1 MYPFSLK
8 FQSRKGFVR
17 RRHAFLKGETIMLG
31 IIIGTAANTVL
42 PVVLQILLGY
52 FLKRIGFFTPQF
64 VRVGNKLV
72 FKVLLP
78 IVLFY
83 NIYTL
88 NSLREISWSSS
99 LFSLCAIVAL
109 FLIGIAVAVVT
120 TKDPARR
127 GVLTQCV
134 FRSNLNVVGLSMASA
149 LGGDPAMAVVAIISA
164 VTVPLYNVLAVFSLS
179 MYSPNGASGKDA
191 RWGTFK
197 KILRNPMIIGTLIGV
212 AFLLVRELQLHL
224 LGSVMFSVQDDLPF
238 VFKAVSNV
246 KSITTP
252 FALMILGAEFEF
264 SAIKGMFREVAVG
277 TFFRL
282 VGAPLIGIL
291 AAWLLSSHTGFLSF
305 GPNEYAAFIALFGS
319 PVAVSSVAMAE
330 QMDGDSALAA
340 QLVVWSSI
348 FSILT
353 IFLQVCILMAVELL

>member
-1 MYPFSLK
+1 MKKPGT
-8 FQSRKGFVR
+8 SRKIPKNR
-17 RRHAFLKGETIMLG
+17 S
-31 IIIGTAANTVL
+31 
-42 PVVLQILLGY
+42 
-52 FLKRIGFFTPQF
+52 
-64 VRVGNKLV
+64 VRVGTYVPV
-72 FKVLLP
+72 FLKIPRQERVCP
-78 IVLFY
+78 QAAC
-83 NIYTL
+83 
-88 NSLREISWSSS
+88 ISEGRDHHVGHHHWDSSQYG
-99 LFSLCAIVAL
+99 FAC
-109 FLIGIAVAVVT
+109 
-120 TKDPARR
+120 
-127 GVLTQCV
+127 
-134 FRSNLNVVGLSMASA
+134 SA
-149 LGGDPAMAVVAIISA
+149 ADPAMAVVAIISA

-197 KILRNPMIIGTLIGV
+197 KILRNPMIIGTRIGV

-224 LGSVMFSVQDDLPF
+224 LGSVVFSVQDDLPF

-291 AAWLLSSHTGFLSF
+291 AAWRLSSHTGFLSF